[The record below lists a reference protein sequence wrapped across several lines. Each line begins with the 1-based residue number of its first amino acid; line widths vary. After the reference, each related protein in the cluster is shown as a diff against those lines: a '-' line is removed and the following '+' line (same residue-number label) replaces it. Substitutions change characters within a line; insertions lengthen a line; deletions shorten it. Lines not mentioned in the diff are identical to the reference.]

1 MVVRVGLD
9 VSAVSQRPAGAG
21 RYIVELA
28 KRINGPGV
36 DATLI
41 TARGDSARWRQWSP
55 ENTVIDPVPT
65 PRPLR
70 LLYEA
75 TMLGRG
81 PVHDVDVWHGPHYT
95 MPRAMSKPV
104 VVTICD
110 MTFFTNPEWHERAKV
125 LFFRRAM
132 QYSARHAT
140 ELISISETT
149 TRALREVLHP
159 AIPIT
164 TIPLGV
170 DHERFSV
177 DAAVISL
184 DELDLPT
191 DRPYIFFLGTLEPR
205 KGLDVLLEAFRV
217 VGARDD
223 EVELW
228 LAGQAGWHTS
238 GTNDVIAQHPYAKRI
253 RRLGYVDDAAVP
265 VLMRQARAVA
275 YPSRGEGFG
284 LPVLEALA
292 CGAEVITTAGTVMEE
307 VAGPAATLTSVGESG
322 ELADALLTSL
332 GRSASD
338 RVARSRAAVL
348 RAAPFTW
355 TATAAAHRTVYQR
368 LASA

>member
-1 MVVRVGLD
+1 MRIGLD

-28 KRINGPGV
+28 KRINGPSV

-41 TARGDSARWRQWSP
+41 TVRGDAARWHQWSP
-55 ENTVIDPVPT
+55 KSTVIDPVPS

-75 TMLGRG
+75 TIVGRQHAHG
-81 PVHDVDVWHGPHYT
+81 IDVWHGPHYT
-95 MPRAMSKPV
+95 MPRAIRKPV
-104 VVTICD
+104 VVTVCD
-110 MTFFTNPEWHERAKV
+110 MTFFTNPEWHERSKV
-125 LFFRRAM
+125 FFFRRAM
-132 QYSARHAT
+132 QYSANHAT

-159 AIPIT
+159 TVPIT

-170 DHERFSV
+170 DHERFSAS
-177 DAAVISL
+177 AALSSL
-184 DELDLPT
+184 DEFALPT
-191 DRPYIFFLGTLEPR
+191 DRPYIFFLGTFEPR
-205 KGLDVLLEAFRV
+205 KGLDVLLAAFRV
-217 VGARDD
+217 VGARDS

-238 GTNDVIAQHPYAKRI
+238 TTDDIISQHPYASRI
-253 RRLGYVDDAAVP
+253 RRLGYVDDSAVP
-265 VLMRQARAVA
+265 PLMRHARAVA

-292 CGAEVITTAGTVMEE
+292 CGAEVVTTAGTVMEE
-307 VAGPAATLTSVGESG
+307 VAGSAATLTTVGEAG
-322 ELADALLTSL
+322 ELADALLESL
-332 GRSASD
+332 QRGGRD
-338 RVARSRAAVL
+338 REARSQAAVT

-355 TATAAAHRTVYQR
+355 NATTAAHRAVYQR
-368 LASA
+368 LASR

>member
-1 MVVRVGLD
+1 VVVRVGLD
-9 VSAVSQRPAGAG
+9 VSAVSQQPAGAG

-28 KRINGPGV
+28 KRINSPEV

-41 TARGDSARWRQWSP
+41 AARGHATRWQEWSP
-55 ENTVIDPVPT
+55 SSTVIDPVPSS
-65 PRPLR
+65 RPLR

-81 PVHDVDVWHGPHYT
+81 AAYGVDVWHGPHYT
-95 MPRAMSKPV
+95 MPRRTSKPV

-125 LFFRRAM
+125 VFFRRAM
-132 QYSARHAT
+132 QYSVQHAT

-149 TRALREVLHP
+149 TRALRDVLRP
-159 AIPIT
+159 SIPIT

-170 DHERFSV
+170 DHDRFSP
-177 DAAVISL
+177 AAAEAPLS
-184 DELDLPT
+184 DFDLPI
-191 DRPYIFFLGTLEPR
+191 DRPFIFFLGTFEPR
-205 KGLDVLLEAFRV
+205 KGLDVLLEAFRH
-217 VGARDD
+217 VGARVQ
-223 EVELW
+223 EIELW

-238 GTNDVIAQHPYAKRI
+238 GTDDVIAAHPFASRI

-292 CGAEVITTAGTVMEE
+292 CGAEVVTTAGTVMEE
-307 VAGPAATLTSVGESG
+307 VAGSAATLTSVGDSG
-322 ELADALLTSL
+322 QLADALLDAL
-332 GRSASD
+332 RRSAGD
-338 RVARSRAAVL
+338 REARSHVAISRAAQ
-348 RAAPFTW
+348 FTW
-355 TATAAAHRTVYQR
+355 TATASAHRDVYRR
-368 LASA
+368 LAKG